1 MVPDLTN
8 RIFGGRYQLIQ
19 EIGGGGMGS
28 VFRALDLHNNG
39 QEVAVKILYAPTLL
53 SRGNA
58 QLDDLRRRFA
68 EEIRVSTLLGQ
79 HPRIVK
85 VLDHGQEGEHAYLVM
100 EYLKGQDLG
109 KLIREKGALPV
120 RQAIRLA
127 LQACEGLHFAHTFR
141 ANVEGREIRGVI
153 HRDIK
158 PSNLFVERVFQD
170 GQLTSQLK
178 ILDFGVAKTL
188 ADHTLSLG
196 TQKGGGFIGTARYA
210 SPEQVR
216 GKSLDARS
224 DIYSLGVVL
233 YEMLTGSM
241 PFRLETDSLHSWI
254 HAHCYENPLEINPE
268 TAPQPIPPAIVAVVM
283 DCLKKNPDER
293 PQTMQELAERLLQA
307 YELTVANQL
316 PPSQASTVLLPNTK
330 APSSASQ
337 PLRTPPSSGSGTFE
351 DIRDEDLELIEEEP
365 IPPPGAGIPYYIAER
380 KATSAEAAAE
390 LSPKTEGETAKA
402 PSTVIQASDTLP
414 AVPPQDR
421 LATPPPTD
429 TPLPPAASRTVR
441 QPSTSSLKWLWVGGG
456 AVALLA
462 AFLLWPRPTI
472 RDTQEEPEPIPTAE
486 VTPTPTLKPSP
497 TPTPAPAPTPTPTPT
512 PPPTP
517 VPTPTRTPAPTPTPA
532 PLPTPTRTPARTPTP
547 APVPTPTRTPAPT
560 PPPTPT
566 PTPTPVPT
574 PTLTPIPRFTPLV
587 PRTPA
592 PTPTL
597 APTPTSTPTPATPTP
612 APELALSG
620 QWLYEGGSFIWQGS
634 LCKIN
639 AATGIQET
647 VSIQQNGDQ
656 ITISSPSF
664 SERSGQLIGNQLSV
678 SGRIGGSGTPT
689 VTWSGTVSSDGRLIR
704 GTATCGSAS
713 FAIRLTRQS

>member
-316 PPSQASTVLLPNTK
+316 PPSQASTVLLPNT
-330 APSSASQ
+330 ASP
-337 PLRTPPSSGSGTFE
+337 PLRTPTRSGPGTFE

-365 IPPPGAGIPYYIAER
+365 IPPPGVGIPYYIAER
-380 KATSAEAAAE
+380 KATSAEAAPE
-390 LSPKTEGETAKA
+390 LSPTKTEGETAKA

-414 AVPPQDR
+414 AAPPQDR
-421 LATPPPTD
+421 LAAPPPTD
-429 TPLPPAASRTVR
+429 TRLPQAASRTVR

-472 RDTQEEPEPIPTAE
+472 RDTQKEPEPIPTAE
-486 VTPTPTLKPSP
+486 VTPTPTLKPAP

-597 APTPTSTPTPATPTP
+597 ASTPTPATPTP

-639 AATGIQET
+639 VATGIQET

>member
-316 PPSQASTVLLPNTK
+316 PPSQASTVLLPNT
-330 APSSASQ
+330 ASP
-337 PLRTPPSSGSGTFE
+337 PLRTPTRSGPGTFE

-429 TPLPPAASRTVR
+429 TPLPQAAPQTVL

-472 RDTQEEPEPIPTAE
+472 RDTQKEPEPIPTAE
-486 VTPTPTLKPSP
+486 VTPTPALKPAP

-597 APTPTSTPTPATPTP
+597 APTLTSTPTPATPTP

-639 AATGIQET
+639 VATGIQET

-656 ITISSPSF
+656 IIISSPSF

-678 SGRIGGSGTPT
+678 SGRIGGGSTPT

>member
-8 RIFGGRYQLIQ
+8 RLLGGRYQLIQ

-58 QLDDLRRRFA
+58 QLDDLRLRFA

-316 PPSQASTVLLPNTK
+316 PPSQASTVLLPNT
-330 APSSASQ
+330 ASP
-337 PLRTPPSSGSGTFE
+337 PLRTPTRSGPGTFE

-429 TPLPPAASRTVR
+429 TPLPQAASRTVR

-472 RDTQEEPEPIPTAE
+472 RDTQKEPEPIPTAE
-486 VTPTPTLKPSP
+486 VTPTPT
-497 TPTPAPAPTPTPTPT
+497 PAPTPTPTPT

-532 PLPTPTRTPARTPTP
+532 PLPTPTRTPAPTPTP

-574 PTLTPIPRFTPLV
+574 PALTPIPRFTPLV

-592 PTPTL
+592 PTPTP
-597 APTPTSTPTPATPTP
+597 ASTPTSTPTPATPTP

-639 AATGIQET
+639 VATGIQET

-678 SGRIGGSGTPT
+678 SGRIGGGGTPT

>member
-316 PPSQASTVLLPNTK
+316 PPSQASTVLLPNT
-330 APSSASQ
+330 ASP
-337 PLRTPPSSGSGTFE
+337 PLRTPTRSGPGTFE

-429 TPLPPAASRTVR
+429 TPLPPAASRTLR
-441 QPSTSSLKWLWVGGG
+441 QLSTSSLKWLWVGGG

-486 VTPTPTLKPSP
+486 VTPTPALKPSP

-620 QWLYEGGSFIWQGS
+620 QWLYEGGSFIWKGS

-639 AATGIQET
+639 VATGIQET

>member
-316 PPSQASTVLLPNTK
+316 PPSQASTVLLPNT
-330 APSSASQ
+330 ASP
-337 PLRTPPSSGSGTFE
+337 PLRTPTRSGPGTFE

-486 VTPTPTLKPSP
+486 VTPTPALKPSP

-517 VPTPTRTPAPTPTPA
+517 VPTPTRTPAPTHTPA

-689 VTWSGTVSSDGRLIR
+689 VTWSGTVSSDGRLIH

>member
-8 RIFGGRYQLIQ
+8 RLLGGRYQLIQ

-316 PPSQASTVLLPNTK
+316 PPSQASTVLLPNT
-330 APSSASQ
+330 ASP
-337 PLRTPPSSGSGTFE
+337 PLRTPTRSGPGTFE

-414 AVPPQDR
+414 AAPPQDR
-421 LATPPPTD
+421 LAAPPPTD
-429 TPLPPAASRTVR
+429 TPLPQAAPQTVL

-472 RDTQEEPEPIPTAE
+472 RDTQKEPEPIPTAE
-486 VTPTPTLKPSP
+486 VTPTPTLKPAP
-497 TPTPAPAPTPTPTPT
+497 TPTPTPAPTPTPTPT

-532 PLPTPTRTPARTPTP
+532 PLPTPTRTPVPTPTP

-566 PTPTPVPT
+566 PTPTLVPT
-574 PTLTPIPRFTPLV
+574 PTLTPIPRFTPFV
-587 PRTPA
+587 PLTPTPNPTPA
-592 PTPTL
+592 
-597 APTPTSTPTPATPTP
+597 STPTPPTPTP

-639 AATGIQET
+639 VATGIQET

-656 ITISSPSF
+656 IIISSPSF